1 MMRRATRYD
10 DADRRRLGLLSL
22 ATQQDLARS
31 LETSGEATDQYK
43 VTASKIFNVPY
54 AAVTDQMRR
63 AAKTASFYSVY
74 R

>member
-1 MMRRATRYD
+1 MMRRATSYD
-10 DADRRRLGLLSL
+10 DADRRLDLLSL

-54 AAVTDQMRR
+54 SAVTDQMRR

-74 R
+74 P